1 MGYHLPLEVSC
12 DNNFCFFT
20 QLNATVSQNAR
31 WISAFT
37 VEIMVTI
44 VVTIVSTGSLVSSVS
59 LISLGSQVSLN
70 IAVGAYPHP

>member
-1 MGYHLPLEVSC
+1 MGYHFSLEVSGG
-12 DNNFCFFT
+12 NNFCFFT
-20 QLNATVSQNAR
+20 QPNATASQNAR

-44 VVTIVSTGSLVSSVS
+44 VVSTGSLVSSVS

-70 IAVGAYPHP
+70 IAVGAHPHP